1 MKSTMTDH
9 EYETVRAARHKFTE
23 MRRQARWSG
32 IDTTMIDHILHTARY
47 ALVRE
52 SLIRAG
58 GAS

>member
-1 MKSTMTDH
+1 MTDE

-52 SLIRAG
+52 SLVRAG